1 MGIFSYLRTLG
12 VAVMAWGMVSFWPA
26 SDLAAGTQLSP
37 GHADL
42 DRKSAEPF
50 GVFAFRLSGGGL
62 WEIWLAVQRKLDDE
76 RVQLALCDGDRERC
90 VSPAALRFLAIVDNA
105 KAREGRARLGEINR
119 AINLA
124 IHPMSDL
131 AQYGE
136 IDVWSSPL
144 LTFTTGSGDCE
155 DYAIAKFVALYQAGI
170 PPEDLRIVIMH
181 DTIRGED
188 HAVAAARLD
197 GRWLTLDNRRMAMVE
212 DAHIRNY
219 RPLYV
224 IDQYGVMQYADALCS
239 RSRRINGVAHILILL
254 LLRSPTAAQVTLC
267 CATAS
272 IAARPK
278 IISMVVRRSS
288 LWANRRRLRL
298 SLSIIVAT
306 PIPETSAMRPSTG
319 RVNRAVA
326 DL

>member
-1 MGIFSYLRTLG
+1 MGIFSYSRALG
-12 VAVMAWGMVSFWPA
+12 VAVMAWGMVSFGPA
-26 SDLAAGTQLSP
+26 SDLAAGTLLSP
-37 GHADL
+37 GSADL
-42 DRKSAEPF
+42 VRKSAEPF

-62 WEIWLAVQRKLDDE
+62 WEKWLGVQRKLDDE

-155 DYAIAKFVALYQAGI
+155 DYAIAKFVALHQAGI

-197 GRWLTLDNRRMAMVE
+197 GHWLT
-212 DAHIRNY
+212 
-219 RPLYV
+219 
-224 IDQYGVMQYADALCS
+224 S
-239 RSRRINGVAHILILL
+239 T
-254 LLRSPTAAQVTLC
+254 TAAWRWSRTRISGITGRYTSSIN
-267 CATAS
+267 TAS
-272 IAARPK
+272 CSMSIAP
-278 IISMVVRRSS
+278 
-288 LWANRRRLRL
+288 LL
-298 SLSIIVAT
+298 
-306 PIPETSAMRPSTG
+306 
-319 RVNRAVA
+319 AVA
-326 DL
+326 PDWEPSAALKLAAEPGLISSSN